1 MKKQHP
7 LPTFMSEG
15 KPITVGYYPEQWTKN
30 EKRVY
35 EEMKSREWMLAR
47 TIQLALSDL
56 NINSVNN
63 ALRRLYLRGVVD
75 KKEDKVMKRMF
86 WVLKDEV

>member
-1 MKKQHP
+1 
-7 LPTFMSEG
+7 MSEG